1 MNPSPRYRVCFID
14 SGIGGLSIYSAFRN
28 LAPAIDTVY
37 CADYAFFPYG
47 LKTEAAL
54 LQRMIA
60 LVEMLSKRYTFDL
73 LVIPCNTASTLLL
86 DVLRKSVS
94 CPIVGTVPAI
104 KTAAQVSQTHVIGV
118 LATKATVSR
127 AYTQKLEEQFASACT
142 VIRCGSSRL
151 VEIAEEKLQGICP
164 SLREIQA
171 EVRVLWEEKKLDTV
185 VLACTH
191 FSFLQEELQAAFD
204 RPIQWVDSV
213 SAVAK
218 RAIFLVP
225 STILLQGEAGASVF
239 LSTSSALSK
248 EMEQVLQEKF
258 SFSVEKMDF

>member
-1 MNPSPRYRVCFID
+1 MNTSPRYRVCFID
-14 SGIGGLSIYSAFRN
+14 SGIGGLSIYSAFRSQ
-28 LAPAIDTVY
+28 APAVDTLY

-47 LKTEAAL
+47 LKTEKAL

-60 LVEMLSKRYTFDL
+60 LVEMLSQRYTFNL

-94 CPIVGTVPAI
+94 FPIVGTVPAI
-104 KTAAQVSQTHVIGV
+104 KTASQVSQTHVIGV

-127 AYTQKLEEQFASACT
+127 SYTQKLEEQFASTCT

-151 VEIAEEKLQGICP
+151 VEIAEEKLQGIFP
-164 SLREIQA
+164 SALEIQA
-171 EVRVLWEEKKLDTV
+171 EVKVLQKEKKLDTV

-191 FSFLQEELQAAFD
+191 FSFLQAELQAAFD

-218 RAIFLVP
+218 RAISLLP
-225 STILLQGEAGASVF
+225 LSALQQATPGSTVF
-239 LSTSSALSK
+239 LSTSSLLSR
-248 EMEQVLQEKF
+248 ELEQVLREKF
-258 SFSVEKMDF
+258 SFSIEKMDF